1 MAKSEI
7 TVEGFVARNPEAR
20 AAGSHT
26 VTTVVVPEEQG
37 RMKDGQWVADTDKDG
52 NKIVVWWEAEFW
64 NEHGDVVAANVSKG
78 DLVVVRG
85 NPRPQAY
92 VKKDGAAG
100 LRPVIANAT
109 VAKVVRRPA
118 RGQGGGFGGGSAQGQ
133 GDWAQPPANAPQNAD
148 FGGGFAD
155 EESQPF

>member
-37 RMKDGQWVADTDKDG
+37 RMKDGQWVADTDQQG

-64 NEHGDVVAANVSKG
+64 NEHGDVVAATITKG
-78 DLVVVRG
+78 DLVIMRG
-85 NPRPQAY
+85 NPRPQAF
-92 VKKDGAAG
+92 VKKDGTAG
-100 LRPVIANAT
+100 LRPVIASAT
-109 VAKVVRRPA
+109 VAKVVRRPSRNGSGSGWA
-118 RGQGGGFGGGSAQGQ
+118 SGAGVGSSGGVSS
-133 GDWAQPPANAPQNAD
+133 PQNAD
-148 FGGGFAD
+148 SGFGSGFGD
-155 EESQPF
+155 EQPF